1 MEELEIAWRRIRAGL
16 LAIPVLLLAGFGA
29 GRMTN
34 RALVLP
40 ADTPVRQ
47 TALASSMR
55 IRLDGLSRT
64 MERLRTAGVETEEY
78 VGVYQDVV
86 APVEQVLIKRGLEER
101 TARKVAWPL
110 IEQSYR
116 QNLDLATVLAVMII
130 ESNGR
135 PNATS
140 SVGARGLMQ
149 VMPAWSGHWRDCG
162 RNLYEIEANLCAGT
176 NILAW
181 YLRRHGG
188 DERRALLGYNGCVTG
203 SNTPNCHTYPDKI
216 AAMRRQVERELE
228 KARAR
233 TKTAPVAAAP

>member
-1 MEELEIAWRRIRAGL
+1 
-16 LAIPVLLLAGFGA
+16 
-29 GRMTN
+29 
-34 RALVLP
+34 
-40 ADTPVRQ
+40 
-47 TALASSMR
+47 
-55 IRLDGLSRT
+55 
-64 MERLRTAGVETEEY
+64 
-78 VGVYQDVV
+78 
-86 APVEQVLIKRGLEER
+86 
-101 TARKVAWPL
+101 
-110 IEQSYR
+110 
-116 QNLDLATVLAVMII
+116 MII